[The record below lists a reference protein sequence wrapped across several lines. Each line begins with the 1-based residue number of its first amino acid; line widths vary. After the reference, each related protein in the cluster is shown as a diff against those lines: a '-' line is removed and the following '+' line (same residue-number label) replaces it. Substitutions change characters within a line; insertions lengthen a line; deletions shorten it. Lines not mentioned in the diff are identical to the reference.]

1 MCSRMTSSRTA
12 RRRGAEA
19 DSTPVR
25 GTGSKLALL
34 SQQGRIPSTFQG
46 SGVHVRNQPSSK
58 CPKITLRGV
67 VLLCSCAWTTYAP
80 ALEARS
86 PQDCPDPLLWDVVE
100 ETRVWFW
107 MLSGRKYYASR
118 GGLIAPPPL
127 TYEESSWSLTHHQ
140 ALEQDWRPP
149 LPAHLRLFRLH
160 RNPMAGEFLKG
171 PLSSRM
177 PTPTSIHLLS
187 QKPP

>member
-1 MCSRMTSSRTA
+1 MMCSRMTSSRTA

-127 TYEESSWSLTHHQ
+127 TYEESS
-140 ALEQDWRPP
+140 
-149 LPAHLRLFRLH
+149 
-160 RNPMAGEFLKG
+160 
-171 PLSSRM
+171 
-177 PTPTSIHLLS
+177 
-187 QKPP
+187 